1 MESIH
6 ELIDSLRHRQIRL
19 WLEEDRLRFS
29 APEGAMSGELL
40 ARLRAHKPALMSML
54 AQTAGDA
61 IPRVDRG
68 GPLPLSPAQERLWM
82 VGRLAGAGDP
92 RTTTPSA
99 GRTRPGGRGEGPMR
113 SPGRAGRAALVGATM
128 ALLCGSAPAAH
139 AVEPPDRFLYIGLF
153 GGVHLSLSDWDIN
166 GPDVVPRD
174 GATAAG
180 DLGIRLGG

>member
-82 VGRLAGAGDP
+82 VGRLAGAGDASYNMPGVVTMRGPLPP
-92 RTTTPSA
+92 RALERALEALGDVVAGGIAESRALDRRDLRTSA
-99 GRTRPGGRGEGPMR
+99 GLAQKIHGCVLRYLADFQRSLQFIDEVGVRTLHGHP
-113 SPGRAGRAALVGATM
+113 LQVN
-128 ALLCGSAPAAH
+128 
-139 AVEPPDRFLYIGLF
+139 RF
-153 GGVHLSLSDWDIN
+153 
-166 GPDVVPRD
+166 
-174 GATAAG
+174 A
-180 DLGIRLGG
+180 